1 MTIDLQDRKS
11 SNRAFRSTSMACA
24 ADGGM
29 EPPRTAAISA
39 LRKNG
44 FWECLLTVCCGAS
57 LAVGLTGCGSYS
69 SSGSTYT
76 TPTTPSN
83 SSPALWVANG
93 ANVLEFSSTALT
105 TAGSAA
111 PAPTLI
117 LNSSVFASPQGVLF
131 DTSSNLWVVDGGT
144 ISTGGK
150 VKPALYQF
158 TSANLTALQSPATG
172 TPNVAIGSPA
182 FVFPQQAVFDSKGD
196 LWVSDNGANAIFEF
210 MPSQLMASGTAVEPN
225 ITIKSDPA
233 FNGPLGIAFDSSG
246 DLWIANNGTTT
257 IFEFK
262 AAALPTAGGSMTL
275 APSVILT
282 DDGKQSI
289 QGPWALA
296 FDSSGNLWS
305 SNANSPNTVV
315 QFSKASLAITGSP
328 TPSVTLSSAMVSGNA
343 SLNAPN
349 GIAFDKTGDLAVV
362 NSATPFGVG
371 LYSASQLTAGGAVA
385 PNVFIVGAATT
396 LNLPAGDTFGPTI
409 VYGTAGTYSSGPT
422 Y

>member
-1 MTIDLQDRKS
+1 MTLDLQDRKS
-11 SNRAFRSTSMACA
+11 SNRPFRSTPMACA
-24 ADGGM
+24 AVGGM

-39 LRKNG
+39 LRKSG
-44 FWECLLTVCCGAS
+44 FWEHLLTVCCGAS

-93 ANVLEFSSTALT
+93 ADVLEFSSTALT
-105 TAGSAA
+105 TTGSAA

-117 LNSSVFASPQGVLF
+117 LNSGAFASPQGVLF

-150 VKPALYQF
+150 VKPALHQF

-172 TPNVAIGSPA
+172 TPNVTIGSPA
-182 FVFPQQAVFDSKGD
+182 FVFPQQAVFDGKGD

-210 MPSQLMASGTAVEPN
+210 MPSQLMASGTAVSPN
-225 ITIKSDPA
+225 ITIESDPA

-246 DLWIANNGTTT
+246 DLWVANHAANT

-262 AAALPTAGGSMTL
+262 AAALPTASGSMTL
-275 APSVILT
+275 APSVILS

-315 QFSKASLAITGSP
+315 QFSKASLAVTGSP
-328 TPSVTLSSAMVSGNA
+328 TPPVTLSSAMVSGNA

-349 GIAFDKTGDLAVV
+349 GIAFDKTGDLSVV

-371 LYSASQLTAGGAVA
+371 LYSASQLTAGGAVV

-396 LNLPAGDTFGPTI
+396 LNLPAGNTFGPTI
-409 VYGTAGTYSSGPT
+409 VYGTAGTYNGSM